1 MTANNGE
8 ETFLA
13 SMFCFPNSHYVVD
26 VLKEICIF
34 ISYVDICTW
43 MHVYRTFEHNTVENE
58 NTKPKGL
65 QIQLKKVSKSFL
77 IPSL

>member
-1 MTANNGE
+1 MQ
-8 ETFLA
+8 
-13 SMFCFPNSHYVVD
+13 MV
-26 VLKEICIF
+26 
-34 ISYVDICTW
+34 
-43 MHVYRTFEHNTVENE
+43 HVYRTFEHNMVENE